1 MMDKIVVY
9 DDSLKDEV
17 FAFTDACFR
26 DVGKAFEPDG
36 RHSFY
41 NDIEHEFDRFWCL
54 LSNGAVAGT
63 VAIRREDETTA
74 ELKAMYL
81 SPDLRGK
88 GYGYKMLEV
97 AVGYCKDSGYERIV
111 LDSISS
117 YKSALHLYEKYGFK
131 YIERYNDNRK
141 ADVFMEYRICE

>member
-1 MMDKIVVY
+1 MAKIVVY
-9 DDSLKDEV
+9 DESLKEEV
-17 FAFTDACFR
+17 FAFTDTCFR
-26 DVGKAFEPDG
+26 DVGKTFDPKG
-36 RHSFY
+36 RHAFY

-54 LSNGAVAGT
+54 LSDGVVKGT

-88 GYGYKMLEV
+88 GYGYQMLEM
-97 AVGYCKDSGYERIV
+97 AVDYCRDSGYERIV

-117 YKSALHLYEKYGFK
+117 YTSALHLYEKYGFK
-131 YIERYNDNRK
+131 YIDRYNDNQK
-141 ADVFMEYRICE
+141 ADVFMEYLF